1 VCQEWTV
8 PFVVRDATVGDAAA
22 VQDVFHRSPLSKLD
36 GRADL
41 LAHPEVLTFEP
52 TSPADRRVRVA
63 IPAQGGRVI
72 GFASTALDDRH
83 FELVDV
89 FADRT
94 GCGEESAATC
104 S

>member
-63 IPAQGGRVI
+63 IPAQGVGRDLLLATWDSRAPWLS
-72 GFASTALDDRH
+72 GASW
-83 FELVDV
+83 
-89 FADRT
+89 
-94 GCGEESAATC
+94 
-104 S
+104 